1 VSDLRPWL
9 EMELTRQL
17 SPVTAPASLSHTA
30 WTAIQTRPEKRRAA
44 TGGWVLWPAVA
55 FMLLFACGALF
66 RNMRDI
72 TQLTGQELRSLADSS
87 LACDFWSDDPAEI
100 RNWVKSKGNID
111 VDIPVAHPGAARLMG
126 ARLIRVRGTLVAA
139 IAYRMSN
146 GAATLLVARQRPEG
160 QLYEVAF
167 SGGESQGAC
176 LLCHL

>member
-1 VSDLRPWL
+1 
-9 EMELTRQL
+9 
-17 SPVTAPASLSHTA
+17 
-30 WTAIQTRPEKRRAA
+30 
-44 TGGWVLWPAVA
+44 
-55 FMLLFACGALF
+55 MLLFACGALF

-87 LACDFWSDDPAEI
+87 QACDFWSDDPAEI

-139 IAYRMSN
+139 IAYRMSS

>member
-1 VSDLRPWL
+1 
-9 EMELTRQL
+9 MELTRQL
-17 SPVTAPASLSHTA
+17 SPVTAPASL
-30 WTAIQTRPEKRRAA
+30 WTAIQTRQTRQRAA

-72 TQLTGQELRSLADSS
+72 TQLTGQELRSLAESS
-87 LACDFWSDDPAEI
+87 QACDFWSDDPAEI

-126 ARLIRVRGTLVAA
+126 ARLVRVRGTLVAA

-146 GAATLLVARQRPEG
+146 GAATLLLARPRPEG

-167 SGGESQGAC
+167 SGGDSQRAC